1 MRLWRLAFGLGTVLA
16 MFEVGT
22 ATVAVSAAQHG
33 DDERQS
39 RYLALGDSGPFGY
52 ITQAGFEY
60 LNADNFVGYPAYVG
74 HALRLNPADASC
86 PGETSGSFLST
97 SAEDNGCRAYRSRAP
112 LHVGYT
118 STQLQYATAFLM
130 ARRETRLV
138 TITLGAN
145 DLFLLRRSCGGDPDC
160 IVAHLPEALANI
172 GMNMDTIL
180 SSLRATGFERAIVV
194 ANYYSVDYNDVLQ
207 TRITQ
212 LLNQTLSSAAA
223 AHGAVIADAFSAFRD
238 AVSTPFAAG
247 SPCRAGL
254 LNALPADQFLCDIH
268 PSQSGHR
275 LIAKTAERAARR
287 GMRDETD

>member
-1 MRLWRLAFGLGTVLA
+1 MKVWRFAFGLGTVLA
-16 MFEVGT
+16 MFEVG
-22 ATVAVSAAQHG
+22 AARVAVSAAQQG

-74 HALRLNPADASC
+74 HALRLNPSDASC

-97 SAEDNGCRAYRSRAP
+97 SADDNGCRAYRSRAP

-118 STQLQYATAFLM
+118 STQLQYATDFLM
-130 ARRETRLV
+130 TRRETQLV

-145 DLFLLRRSCGGDPDC
+145 DLFLLQRQCGGDPDC

-172 GMNMDTIL
+172 GTNMDTIL

-194 ANYYSVDYNDVLQ
+194 ANYYSIDYNDALQ

-212 LLNQTLSSAAA
+212 LLNQTLSAAAA
-223 AHGAVIADAFSAFRD
+223 AHEAVIADAFSAFRD
-238 AVSTPFAAG
+238 AVSTPVAAG

-275 LIAKTAERAARR
+275 LIAKTAEQAARKR
-287 GMRDETD
+287 MRNETD

>member
-1 MRLWRLAFGLGTVLA
+1 

-33 DDERQS
+33 DDEGQS

-130 ARRETRLV
+130 ARR
-138 TITLGAN
+138 
-145 DLFLLRRSCGGDPDC
+145 
-160 IVAHLPEALANI
+160 
-172 GMNMDTIL
+172 
-180 SSLRATGFERAIVV
+180 
-194 ANYYSVDYNDVLQ
+194 
-207 TRITQ
+207 
-212 LLNQTLSSAAA
+212 
-223 AHGAVIADAFSAFRD
+223 
-238 AVSTPFAAG
+238 
-247 SPCRAGL
+247 
-254 LNALPADQFLCDIH
+254 
-268 PSQSGHR
+268 
-275 LIAKTAERAARR
+275 
-287 GMRDETD
+287 